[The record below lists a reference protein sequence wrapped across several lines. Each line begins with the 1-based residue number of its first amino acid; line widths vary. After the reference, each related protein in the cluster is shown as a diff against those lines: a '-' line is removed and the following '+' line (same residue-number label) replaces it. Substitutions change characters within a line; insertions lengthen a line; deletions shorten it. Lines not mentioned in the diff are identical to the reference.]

1 MKTSVALAVSLVAV
15 IAAVILVKN
24 GNISNFSNR
33 ENFEAAG
40 LVYNRP
46 PEWFHKAAY
55 NPNDW
60 IVAYYPQQISQPAC
74 MYNRRGDP
82 RELNYLS
89 SAYRFWRM

>member
-1 MKTSVALAVSLVAV
+1 MKPSFALVVSLIAV
-15 IAAVILVKN
+15 VAAVFIVQK
-24 GNISNFSNR
+24 SDTFSNGR

-55 NPNDW
+55 NPDDW
-60 IVAYYPQQISQPAC
+60 LVAYYPQQIAQPEC
-74 MYNRRGDP
+74 MYHSRGNP

>member
-1 MKTSVALAVSLVAV
+1 MKTSLAFIISLVSVAIAV
-15 IAAVILVKN
+15 YLVNCK
-24 GNISNFSNR
+24 SSSKDR
-33 ENFEAAG
+33 ENFDAAG

-46 PEWFHKAAY
+46 PEWFHKPAY

-60 IVAYYPQQISQPAC
+60 MVAYYPQQISHPEC
-74 MYNRRGDP
+74 MYKSRGNP